1 MLMMWGGLI
10 LPCSHLT
17 TRLEGVTITDKTLFK
32 HLNTTLFFKMG
43 EKEKKILLQWKMQEE
58 RFVSGNAEQSYSGFK
73 IKKNTNR
80 ALQSILIVVKHESGS
95 RQIAVTHQL

>member
-1 MLMMWGGLI
+1 MGG
-10 LPCSHLT
+10 
-17 TRLEGVTITDKTLFK
+17 K
-32 HLNTTLFFKMG
+32 
-43 EKEKKILLQWKMQEE
+43 KEKILLQWKMQEE

-95 RQIAVTHQL
+95 RQIAVTHHQL

>member
-1 MLMMWGGLI
+1 
-10 LPCSHLT
+10 
-17 TRLEGVTITDKTLFK
+17 
-32 HLNTTLFFKMG
+32 MG
-43 EKEKKILLQWKMQEE
+43 EKKKKILLQWKMQEE
-58 RFVSGNAEQSYSGFK
+58 RFVLGNAEQSYSGFK

>member
-32 HLNTTLFFKMG
+32 HSQSKHKHNIVFKNG
-43 EKEKKILLQWKMQEE
+43 EKKKKILLQWKMQEE

-73 IKKNTNR
+73 IKK
-80 ALQSILIVVKHESGS
+80 
-95 RQIAVTHQL
+95 THKSSTTEHPDCCKT

>member
-1 MLMMWGGLI
+1 
-10 LPCSHLT
+10 
-17 TRLEGVTITDKTLFK
+17 
-32 HLNTTLFFKMG
+32 
-43 EKEKKILLQWKMQEE
+43 MQEE

-95 RQIAVTHQL
+95 RQIAVVKIAVLIVICIESNLAELEWDTGVLS